1 MIDQTILD
9 EEKRM
14 MLVALESNKGWQII
28 VTDLQEQI
36 EKLQDEINEID
47 PERTLEQENVLKVT
61 MKVYKEMITKPQD
74 LASWLEKVEDS
85 SSDNDPYDK

>member
-1 MIDQTILD
+1 
-9 EEKRM
+9 M